1 MEAEARGF
9 KFQGPRMKTNN
20 GELNGRNMGN
30 GVETLGLLGVTYG
43 DYGRNIILR

>member
-30 GVETLGLLGVTYG
+30 GVEAGFTRCYVWGLW
-43 DYGRNIILR
+43 